1 MSVGCSPPLGY
12 IRGFRRSF
20 QDRMSAQPGFI
31 LCPPTKQCSALLYTL
46 YSAHQP
52 NSVLLYTLYS
62 AHPLNSALLCFILYT
77 FPTKQTVLC
86 FILYTLPAAN
96 NFALHCHLL
105 SDLHSVVVLYTL
117 LYFACRFY
125 TLPVNSLYSAYPH
138 NTTALHNAIYFI
150 LHSFFYCAG

>member
-46 YSAHQP
+46 YSSHQP
-52 NSVLLYTLYS
+52 NS
-62 AHPLNSALLCFILYT
+62 ALHCFILYT
-77 FPTKQTVLC
+77 LPTHQTVLY

-105 SDLHSVVVLYTL
+105 LDLYSVVVHYTL
-117 LYFACRFY
+117 LYFACKFY

-138 NTTALHNAIYFI
+138 NTTALHNAIYFLLLCWLNLI
-150 LHSFFYCAG
+150 LFSDLRPHERALLL